1 MPASSRASTVG
12 TWASPTASSA
22 RRSSPTGSVA
32 SGARSSVR
40 SRAAP
45 PPSVASSH
53 QASTTK
59 KKKKKQDADPAAL
72 GTDGMTKEVTR
83 LLEEIRSVDVEW
95 PLVQAADEQSGSR
108 VERLRREEAR
118 LASEMRSIEEQRK
131 AMVREQEE
139 IEEEKLEY
147 APDQEDVAELKA
159 EIRRLQ
165 GVIADEGLAQETV
178 ELLTEEQEL
187 LVAQAEQA
195 EHQSHLL
202 TAKAE
207 EIAQLVLEDSDGG
220 GGGALGKDSLE
231 LELQRVLAD
240 AEQAHEAVDA
250 AKAAATEQKATL
262 ARSQIELVEA
272 KEAAQQAQLEL
283 KDGHQE
289 LVVAS
294 SELAE
299 MVSAAR
305 KKEQSLHLRMEEL
318 DDRKLQVGANKVKI
332 AERIQLELKAIAEAE
347 AITIKAEEENAEEVA
362 RLMQEAEEARKREE
376 FARAAAV
383 REQQKRA
390 SSGIPAPA
398 YQAPAHTPRRTPG
411 GSSATKAKKSLADT
425 ALRKV
430 PRSPATRIPLAAA
443 LEAATHEAFVPQS
456 AGAQMMQAHLEEAEA
471 VQSPRTPSRQ
481 KLPPRLASSASAT
494 PSRQNLPARLSTAK
508 KSKAGPSMPHV
519 RHLCHVSPS
528 C

>member
-347 AITIKAEEENAEEVA
+347 AITIKAEEEHAEEV
-362 RLMQEAEEARKREE
+362 
-376 FARAAAV
+376 ARAAAV

-456 AGAQMMQAHLEEAEA
+456 AGAQVMQAHLEEAEA